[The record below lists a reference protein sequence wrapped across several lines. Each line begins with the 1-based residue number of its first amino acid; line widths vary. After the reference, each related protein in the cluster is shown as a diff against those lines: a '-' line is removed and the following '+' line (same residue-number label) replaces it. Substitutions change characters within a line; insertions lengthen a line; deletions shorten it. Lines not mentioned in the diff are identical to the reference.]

1 MTVDRIAAVQR
12 SMAQRGVDALLVS
25 VGSDL
30 PYLAGYRAFPMERIT
45 ALVVPVHGEAA
56 LFVPR
61 LEAPRIDST
70 VAVCPWNE
78 TEDPLDAIAAR
89 LAGSATIAVGDQM
102 WASFLLA
109 FQRRLPDAAFVDAEP
124 LMAEHRVTKDPD
136 EIAALRDAA
145 HGVDLV
151 ADQLE
156 GIRFSGRT
164 EREVSRLVT
173 DLTLEAGHDSVSF
186 AIVASGPNGASPHH
200 EPENRVIEHGD
211 AIVVD
216 FGGRVRGYGSDTTRM
231 YCVGEPPSGFA
242 EAFLVLTE
250 AQKAAVDAVRPG
262 VTAES
267 IDAAARSVITDAGYG
282 ELFIHRTGH
291 GIGLDAHEQP
301 YLVAGNEQIIESGMA
316 FSIEPGIY
324 LPGHWGMRIE
334 DIVVAVPGGVDR
346 LNRSS
351 RALRSVG

>member
-1 MTVDRIAAVQR
+1 
-12 SMAQRGVDALLVS
+12 MAERGVDALLVS

-30 PYLAGYRAFPMERIT
+30 PYLAGYRAFPLERIT
-45 ALVVPVHGEAA
+45 ALVVPAHGEAE
-56 LFVPR
+56 LFVPY

-70 VAVCPWNE
+70 VAVRPWSE
-78 TEDPLDAIAAR
+78 TDDPFDAIAAG
-89 LAGSATIAVGDQM
+89 LAGVQTIAVGDQM

-124 LMAEHRVTKDPD
+124 LMAEHRLTKDPD
-136 EIAALRDAA
+136 EVAALRDAA
-145 HGVDLV
+145 RGVDSV
-151 ADQLE
+151 ADQL
-156 GIRFSGRT
+156 GGVRFSGRT

-200 EPENRVIEHGD
+200 EPGNRVIEYGD

-231 YCVGEPPSGFA
+231 YCVGEPPGGFA
-242 EAFLVLTE
+242 KAFPVLAE
-250 AQKAAVDAVRPG
+250 AQKAAVEAVSPG

-267 IDAAARSVITDAGYG
+267 IDAAARDVIADAGYG

-301 YLVAGNEQIIESGMA
+301 YLVAGNEQIIESGMT

-334 DIVVAVPGGVDR
+334 DIVLAVPGGVDR

-351 RALRSVG
+351 RALRIVG